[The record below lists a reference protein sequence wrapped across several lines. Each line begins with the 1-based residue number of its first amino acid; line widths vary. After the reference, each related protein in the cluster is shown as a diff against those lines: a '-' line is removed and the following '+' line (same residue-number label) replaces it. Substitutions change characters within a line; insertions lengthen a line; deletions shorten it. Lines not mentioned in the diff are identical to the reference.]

1 MNKLNNKILFTSE
14 SVGKGHPDKICD
26 QISDRILDKVL
37 KKDKNSRVAIE
48 TMASNRLIVIGGELT
63 TTAYVDV
70 IKAAWEVLFGIG
82 YTENDFTIISNVNS
96 QSLDINQGVDKEN
109 GELGAGD
116 QGIMFGYATNET
128 ANYMPLA
135 ISLAHE
141 ILKMITK
148 IRESLLNSNK
158 ELNELELVLASTS
171 KLFDMKSQVTIDYTN
186 ENPLLDTILISMQ
199 HRENTDIFLLKKAIK
214 QLVLFPLTKK
224 YKLNNDFKFLF
235 NPTGKFVI
243 GGPFGDTGLTGRKII
258 VDTYGGSA
266 HHGGG
271 AFSGKDY
278 TKVDR
283 SAAYAAR
290 YVAKNIVAA
299 NIASEIEIQLS
310 YAIGVSQPVSISII
324 KIKDSKYSKIEII
337 QMINQL
343 FDLSPSGIV
352 EKLNLKNVEY
362 YKTSYFGHFGK
373 EGENFTWEKLDMVDQ
388 IKEYFEGKE

>member
-1 MNKLNNKILFTSE
+1 MNQLTNKILFTSE

-26 QISDRILDKVL
+26 QISDKILDKVL
-37 KKDKNSRVAIE
+37 RKDQNSRVAIE

-63 TTAYVDV
+63 TSAYVDV
-70 IKAAWEVLFGIG
+70 VKTAWEVLFELG

-96 QSLDINQGVDKEN
+96 QSPDISRGVDKKD

-116 QGIMFGYATNET
+116 QGIMFGYAINET
-128 ANYMPLA
+128 PNYMPLA
-135 ISLAHE
+135 ITLAHE
-141 ILKMITK
+141 ILKSITK
-148 IRESLLNSNK
+148 VRKSLINSTK
-158 ELNELELVLASTS
+158 KLSPMELALTSTN

-186 ENPLLDTILISMQ
+186 SKAKLDTILISMQ
-199 HRENTDIFLLKKAIK
+199 HRESTDLVLLKNAINK
-214 QLVLFPLTKK
+214 LVLIPLTKK
-224 YKLNNDFKFLF
+224 YSLNKDFKFLF

-299 NIASEIEIQLS
+299 GIASEIEIQLS
-310 YAIGVSQPVSISII
+310 YAIGISKPVSISIV
-324 KIKDSKYSKIEII
+324 KIKDSKYSINQII

-352 EKLNLKNVEY
+352 NKLNLKNIEY

-373 EGENFTWEKLDMVDQ
+373 EGENFSWEKLDMVDQ
-388 IKEYFEGKE
+388 IKEYFEGNA